1 MFDKAKAIRKDVCMK
16 FYDKT
21 KPLYI
26 ETDVSGVGL
35 EIVLL
40 QTRSKTSC
48 HRDEVLDN
56 SILRP
61 ITFSSKSVTRAENG
75 NSNI

>member
-1 MFDKAKAIRKDVCMK
+1 MK
-16 FYDKT
+16 FYDDT

-35 EIVLL
+35 EGALL
-40 QTRSKTSC
+40 QTRNNTNF
-48 HRDEVLDN
+48 HGDEVQDN

-61 ITFSSKSVTRAENG
+61 TALARKSLTRAEKDTALLKR
-75 NSNI
+75 STMHTI